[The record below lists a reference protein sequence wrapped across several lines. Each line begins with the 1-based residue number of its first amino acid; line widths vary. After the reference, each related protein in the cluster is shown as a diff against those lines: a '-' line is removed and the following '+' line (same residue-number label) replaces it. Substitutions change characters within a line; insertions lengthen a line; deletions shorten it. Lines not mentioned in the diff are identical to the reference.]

1 MRCQNASSSVHGRL
15 LNVRVALMGE
25 RAQEIQ
31 DSRPV
36 RHVSCNPQEENH
48 IFLGGD
54 ANVPENLTS
63 ISCQVIKTKLLR

>member
-31 DSRPV
+31 DPFV
-36 RHVSCNPQEENH
+36 MCHV
-48 IFLGGD
+48 ILKRKIIYFWGGD